1 MSLPA
6 VRPASVE
13 AAHRV
18 GIRTGKQD
26 FCALGKRQDVA
37 FVLQQHFRFFG
48 SLKSSGSKLLRT
60 ELIVFLDVPVRMV
73 EQTQAILQA
82 QYTGYGIIDA
92 AHRYLAFLNQFLQVV
107 AEAHFV
113 RHHRHVDTGIDGNL
127 DGLLLGCCNVVART
141 QVIDVR
147 PVGHDH
153 AVPVQVFLQPFGQQ
167 FTVGM
172 ERHAVVYARVY
183 HHRQGSGSYSSQE
196 RSKMLFAQIRTGNR
210 RRCTVLAR
218 YGNAVTH
225 VVLHA
230 GSHVVFTDMVR
241 VASLKALDRLDTHL
255 SIYIAVFTVI
265 LPHTRPA
272 RVTSQVDYR
281 CIRPGYAA
289 GLRFVSGNLGTTT
302 HQFTVERCS
311 HIHALRE
318 HGSIECV
325 GRSVNLVDTVDT
337 RNTDFLHRFIL
348 NLLDGFSPFF
358 FFLCH
363 T

>member
-1 MSLPA
+1 
-6 VRPASVE
+6 
-13 AAHRV
+13 
-18 GIRTGKQD
+18 
-26 FCALGKRQDVA
+26 
-37 FVLQQHFRFFG
+37 
-48 SLKSSGSKLLRT
+48 
-60 ELIVFLDVPVRMV
+60 MV

-82 QYTGYGIIDA
+82 QYAGYGIIDA

-196 RSKMLFAQIRTGNR
+196 RSKVLFAQIRTGNR
-210 RRCTVLAR
+210 RRCTVLTR
-218 YGNAVTH
+218 YGNAITH
-225 VVLHA
+225 IVLHA

-241 VASLKALDRLDTHL
+241 VASLKTSDGSLTHFR
-255 SIYIAVFTVI
+255 IYIAVFTVV

-281 CIRPGYAA
+281 CIRPGNAA
-289 GLRFVSGNLGTTT
+289 SFGFVS
-302 HQFTVERCS
+302 
-311 HIHALRE
+311 
-318 HGSIECV
+318 
-325 GRSVNLVDTVDT
+325 
-337 RNTDFLHRFIL
+337 
-348 NLLDGFSPFF
+348 
-358 FFLCH
+358 
-363 T
+363 